1 MGVKIFNLKNT
12 SFILFV
18 TLLNVINF
26 VDRQFISSFAPFL
39 KRDLG
44 LSDTEIGLLT
54 GIVFIFFYTVAG
66 LFVGTLADR
75 YNRTRIIG
83 IGVILWSAFT
93 AISGFAKNFFQLA
106 APRLFIGIG
115 ESTITPTT
123 MSILSDRFNQERLG
137 FAAGF
142 YYLGVP
148 VGVGASLLIAGYI
161 EPIIGWRGCFYLLG
175 FLGLILGFLML
186 LVKDSPRKNIS
197 ARPDSQSFSEIMSL
211 LYKAI
216 TTSKSLVFTILA
228 GTLYHVV
235 LGAAQFEVIW
245 AVADKGFNPNTFGQI
260 NGWIFV
266 VFGVL
271 GSLFGGIASDWAL
284 KNYGLPR
291 TWFLLI
297 LTIILMPFAF
307 TRYLDTDNI
316 LFWVGIC
323 SSAFSLGCF
332 YGPIFAVIQE
342 LVPSSIKGTVVA
354 FNLLCLN
361 MFGIASGSILFG
373 IISDYAVA
381 QGYENP
387 YTNLLVGFS
396 TLFLI
401 LGPLLYYLAGRYYE
415 SDRKKLQKEFS

>member
-1 MGVKIFNLKNT
+1 MIINLRNT
-12 SFILFV
+12 SFLLFV

-39 KRDLG
+39 KSDLG

-75 YNRTRIIG
+75 YNRTKIIG
-83 IGVILWSAFT
+83 VGVILWSAFT
-93 AISGFAKNFFQLA
+93 AISGYAKNFFTLA
-106 APRLFIGIG
+106 APRLFIGVG

-123 MSILSDRFNQERLG
+123 MSILSDRYEQKRLG

-148 VGVGASLLIAGYI
+148 VGVGVSLLIAGYL

-175 FLGLILGFLML
+175 FIGLLLGFLML
-186 LVKDSPRKNIS
+186 FVKDTPRKNIS
-197 ARPDSQSFSEIMSL
+197 NKPESKTFFEIIAL
-211 LYKAI
+211 LYKALS
-216 TTSKSLVFTILA
+216 TSKSLVLTIIA
-228 GTLYHVV
+228 GTLYHLV

-245 AVADKGFNPNTFGQI
+245 AVADKGFDPNTFGRI

-284 KNYGLPR
+284 KTYNLPR

-297 LTIILMPFAF
+297 LTVLLIPFAF
-307 TRYLDTDNI
+307 TRYLETDNV

-361 MFGIASGSILFG
+361 LLGIAIGSIVFGIMA
-373 IISDYAVA
+373 DYAVA
-381 QGYENP
+381 QGYEDP

-396 TLFLI
+396 LMFLI
-401 LGPLLYYLAGRYYE
+401 LGPPLYYFAGKYYQ
-415 SDRKKLQKEFS
+415 SDRKRLNEIFA

>member
-1 MGVKIFNLKNT
+1 MIINLRNT
-12 SFILFV
+12 SFLLFV

-39 KRDLG
+39 KSDLG

-75 YNRTRIIG
+75 YNRTKIIG

-93 AISGFAKNFFQLA
+93 AISGFAKNFFTLA
-106 APRLFIGIG
+106 APRLFIGVG

-123 MSILSDRFNQERLG
+123 MSILSDRYEQKRLG

-148 VGVGASLLIAGYI
+148 VGVGISLLIAGYL
-161 EPIIGWRGCFYLLG
+161 EPMIGWRGCFYLLG
-175 FLGLILGFLML
+175 FIGLFLGFLML
-186 LVKDSPRKNIS
+186 FVKDSPRKNIS
-197 ARPDSQSFSEIMSL
+197 TKPESKTFFEIITL
-211 LYKAI
+211 LYKALS
-216 TTSKSLVFTILA
+216 TSKSLVLTIVA
-228 GTLYHVV
+228 GTLYHLV

-284 KNYGLPR
+284 KTFNLPR

-297 LTIILMPFAF
+297 LTILLIPLAF
-307 TRYLDTDNI
+307 TRYLETDNF

-361 MFGIASGSILFG
+361 LLGIAIGSIVFGIMA
-373 IISDYAVA
+373 DYAVA
-381 QGYENP
+381 QGYEDP

-396 TLFLI
+396 LMFLI
-401 LGPLLYYLAGRYYE
+401 LGPPLYYFAGKYYQ
-415 SDRKKLQKEFS
+415 SDKEKLNKIFS

>member
-1 MGVKIFNLKNT
+1 M
-12 SFILFV
+12 
-18 TLLNVINF
+18 INF

-39 KRDLG
+39 KSDLD

-75 YNRTRIIG
+75 YNRTKIIG
-83 IGVILWSAFT
+83 VGVILWSAFT
-93 AISGFAKNFFQLA
+93 AISGYAKNFFTLA
-106 APRLFIGIG
+106 APRLFIGVG

-123 MSILSDRFNQERLG
+123 MSILSDRYEQKRLG

-148 VGVGASLLIAGYI
+148 VGVGISLLIAGYL
-161 EPIIGWRGCFYLLG
+161 EPMIGWRGCFYLLG
-175 FLGLILGFLML
+175 VIGLLLGFFML
-186 LVKDSPRKNIS
+186 FVKDSPRKNIS
-197 ARPDSQSFSEIMSL
+197 NKPESKTFFEIISL
-211 LYKAI
+211 LYKALS
-216 TTSKSLVFTILA
+216 TSKSLVLTIIA
-228 GTLYHVV
+228 GTLYHIV

-271 GSLFGGIASDWAL
+271 GSLFGGIASDWTL
-284 KNYGLPR
+284 KTYNLPR

-297 LTIILMPFAF
+297 LTLLLLPLAF
-307 TRYLDTDNI
+307 TRYLETDNI

-361 MFGIASGSILFG
+361 LLGIAIGSIVFGIMA
-373 IISDYAVA
+373 DYAVA
-381 QGYENP
+381 QGYEDP

-396 TLFLI
+396 LMFLI
-401 LGPLLYYLAGRYYE
+401 LGPPLYYFAGKYYQ
-415 SDRKKLQKEFS
+415 SDKKRLNEIFN

>member
-1 MGVKIFNLKNT
+1 M
-12 SFILFV
+12 
-18 TLLNVINF
+18 INF

-39 KRDLG
+39 KSDLG

-75 YNRTRIIG
+75 YNRTKIIG

-93 AISGFAKNFFQLA
+93 AISGFAKNFFTLA
-106 APRLFIGIG
+106 APRLFIGVG

-123 MSILSDRFNQERLG
+123 MSILSDRYEQKRLG

-148 VGVGASLLIAGYI
+148 VGVGISLLIAGYL
-161 EPIIGWRGCFYLLG
+161 EPTIGWRGCFYLLG
-175 FLGLILGFLML
+175 VIGLVLGFLML
-186 LVKDSPRKNIS
+186 FVKDSPRKNIS
-197 ARPDSQSFSEIMSL
+197 NKPESKTFFEIISL
-211 LYKAI
+211 LYKALS
-216 TTSKSLVFTILA
+216 TSKSLVLTIIA
-228 GTLYHVV
+228 GTLYHIV

-271 GSLFGGIASDWAL
+271 GSLFGGIASDWTL
-284 KNYGLPR
+284 KTYNLPR

-297 LTIILMPFAF
+297 LTLLLLPLAF
-307 TRYLDTDNI
+307 TRYLETDNI

-361 MFGIASGSILFG
+361 LLGIAIGSIVFGIMA
-373 IISDYAVA
+373 DYAVA
-381 QGYENP
+381 QGYEDP

-396 TLFLI
+396 LMFLV
-401 LGPLLYYLAGRYYE
+401 LGPPLYYFAGKYYQ
-415 SDRKKLQKEFS
+415 SDRKKLKEVFN

>member
-1 MGVKIFNLKNT
+1 M
-12 SFILFV
+12 
-18 TLLNVINF
+18 INF

-39 KRDLG
+39 KSDLG

-75 YNRTRIIG
+75 YNRTKIIG

-93 AISGFAKNFFQLA
+93 AISGFAKNFFTLA
-106 APRLFIGIG
+106 APRLFIGVG

-123 MSILSDRFNQERLG
+123 MSILSDRYEQKRLG

-148 VGVGASLLIAGYI
+148 VGVGISLLIAGYL
-161 EPIIGWRGCFYLLG
+161 EPMIGWRGCFYLLG
-175 FLGLILGFLML
+175 VIGLLLGFLML
-186 LVKDSPRKNIS
+186 FVKDTPRKNIS
-197 ARPDSQSFSEIMSL
+197 NKPESKTFFEIISL
-211 LYKAI
+211 LYKALS
-216 TTSKSLVFTILA
+216 TSKSLVLTIIA
-228 GTLYHVV
+228 GTLYHIV

-271 GSLFGGIASDWAL
+271 GSLFGGIASDRAL
-284 KNYGLPR
+284 KTYKLPR

-297 LTIILMPFAF
+297 LTLLLLPLAF
-307 TRYLDTDNI
+307 TRYLETDNI

-361 MFGIASGSILFG
+361 LLGIAIGSIVFGIMA
-373 IISDYAVA
+373 DYAVA
-381 QGYENP
+381 QGYEDP

-396 TLFLI
+396 LMFLI
-401 LGPLLYYLAGRYYE
+401 LGPPLYYFAGKYYQ
-415 SDRKKLQKEFS
+415 SDREKLGEIFS

>member
-1 MGVKIFNLKNT
+1 M
-12 SFILFV
+12 
-18 TLLNVINF
+18 NVINF

-39 KRDLG
+39 KSDLD

-75 YNRTRIIG
+75 YNRTKIIG

-93 AISGFAKNFFQLA
+93 AISGFAKNFFTLA
-106 APRLFIGIG
+106 APRLFIGVG

-123 MSILSDRFNQERLG
+123 MSILSDRYEQKRLG

-148 VGVGASLLIAGYI
+148 VGVGISLLIAGYL
-161 EPIIGWRGCFYLLG
+161 EPMIGWRGCFYLLG
-175 FLGLILGFLML
+175 FIGLFLGFLML
-186 LVKDSPRKNIS
+186 FVKDSPRKNIS
-197 ARPDSQSFSEIMSL
+197 TKPESKTFFEIITL
-211 LYKAI
+211 LYKALS
-216 TTSKSLVFTILA
+216 TSKSLVLTIMA
-228 GTLYHVV
+228 GTLYHLV

-284 KNYGLPR
+284 KTFNLPR

-297 LTIILMPFAF
+297 LTILLIPLAF
-307 TRYLDTDNI
+307 TRYLETDNF

-361 MFGIASGSILFG
+361 LLGIAIGSIVFGIMA
-373 IISDYAVA
+373 DYAVA
-381 QGYENP
+381 QGYEDP

-396 TLFLI
+396 LMFLI
-401 LGPLLYYLAGRYYE
+401 LGPPLYYFAGKYYQ
-415 SDRKKLQKEFS
+415 SDKEKLNKIFS

>member
-1 MGVKIFNLKNT
+1 M
-12 SFILFV
+12 
-18 TLLNVINF
+18 INF

-39 KRDLG
+39 KSDLG

-75 YNRTRIIG
+75 YNRTKIIG

-93 AISGFAKNFFQLA
+93 AISGFAKNFFTLA
-106 APRLFIGIG
+106 APRLFIGVG

-123 MSILSDRFNQERLG
+123 MSILSDRYEQKRLG

-148 VGVGASLLIAGYI
+148 VGVGISLLIAGYL
-161 EPIIGWRGCFYLLG
+161 EPMIGWRGCFYLLG
-175 FLGLILGFLML
+175 VIGLLLGFLML
-186 LVKDSPRKNIS
+186 FVKDSPRKNIS
-197 ARPDSQSFSEIMSL
+197 NKPESKTFFEIISL
-211 LYKAI
+211 LYKALS
-216 TTSKSLVFTILA
+216 TSKSLVLTIIA
-228 GTLYHVV
+228 GTLYHLV

-284 KNYGLPR
+284 KTYNLPR

-297 LTIILMPFAF
+297 LTVLLIPLAF
-307 TRYLDTDNI
+307 TRYLETDNF

-361 MFGIASGSILFG
+361 LLGIAIGSIVFGIMA
-373 IISDYAVA
+373 DYAVA
-381 QGYENP
+381 QGYEDP

-396 TLFLI
+396 LMFLI
-401 LGPLLYYLAGRYYE
+401 LGPPLYYFAGKYYQ
-415 SDRKKLQKEFS
+415 SDKEKLNKIFS

>member
-1 MGVKIFNLKNT
+1 MFNLKNT

-197 ARPDSQSFSEIMSL
+197 VRPDSQSFSEIISL

-297 LTIILMPFAF
+297 LTIILMPLAF

-361 MFGIASGSILFG
+361 MLGIASGSILFG
-373 IISDYAVA
+373 IIADYAVA
-381 QGYENP
+381 QRYENP

-396 TLFLI
+396 VLFLI
-401 LGPLLYYLAGRYYE
+401 FGPILYFLAGRYYE

>member
-1 MGVKIFNLKNT
+1 M
-12 SFILFV
+12 
-18 TLLNVINF
+18 LNVINF

-39 KRDLG
+39 KSDLG

-75 YNRTRIIG
+75 YNRTKIIG

-93 AISGFAKNFFQLA
+93 AISGFAKNFFTLA
-106 APRLFIGIG
+106 APRLFIGVG

-123 MSILSDRFNQERLG
+123 MSILSDRYEQKRLG

-148 VGVGASLLIAGYI
+148 VGVGISLLIAGYL
-161 EPIIGWRGCFYLLG
+161 EPMIGWRGCFYLLG
-175 FLGLILGFLML
+175 VIGLLLGFLML
-186 LVKDSPRKNIS
+186 FVKDSPRKNIS
-197 ARPDSQSFSEIMSL
+197 NKPESKTFFEIISL
-211 LYKAI
+211 LYKALS
-216 TTSKSLVFTILA
+216 TSKSLVFTIIA
-228 GTLYHVV
+228 GTLYHIV

-271 GSLFGGIASDWAL
+271 GSLFGGIASDWTL
-284 KNYGLPR
+284 KTFNLPR

-297 LTIILMPFAF
+297 LTLLLLPLAF
-307 TRYLDTDNI
+307 TRYLETDNI

-361 MFGIASGSILFG
+361 LLGIAIGSIVFGIMADF
-373 IISDYAVA
+373 AVA
-381 QGYENP
+381 KGYEDP

-396 TLFLI
+396 LMFLI
-401 LGPLLYYLAGRYYE
+401 LGPPLYYFAGKYYQ
-415 SDRKKLQKEFS
+415 SDKKKLNKIFS

>member
-1 MGVKIFNLKNT
+1 M
-12 SFILFV
+12 
-18 TLLNVINF
+18 INF

-39 KRDLG
+39 KSDLG

-75 YNRTRIIG
+75 YNRTKIIG

-93 AISGFAKNFFQLA
+93 AISGFAKNFFTLA
-106 APRLFIGIG
+106 APRLFIGVG

-123 MSILSDRFNQERLG
+123 MSILSDRYEQKRLG

-148 VGVGASLLIAGYI
+148 VGVGISLLIAGYL
-161 EPIIGWRGCFYLLG
+161 EPMIGWRGCFYLLG
-175 FLGLILGFLML
+175 VIGLLLGFLML
-186 LVKDSPRKNIS
+186 FVKDTPRKNIS
-197 ARPDSQSFSEIMSL
+197 NKPESKTFFDIISL
-211 LYKAI
+211 LYKALS
-216 TTSKSLVFTILA
+216 TSKSLVLTIIA
-228 GTLYHVV
+228 GTLYHIV

-284 KNYGLPR
+284 KTYNLPR

-297 LTIILMPFAF
+297 LTLLLIPLAF
-307 TRYLDTDNI
+307 TRYLETDNI
-316 LFWVGIC
+316 LFWIGIC

-361 MFGIASGSILFG
+361 LLGIAIGSIVFGIMA
-373 IISDYAVA
+373 DYAVA
-381 QGYENP
+381 QGYEDP

-396 TLFLI
+396 LMFLI
-401 LGPLLYYLAGRYYE
+401 LGPPLYYFAGKYYQ
-415 SDRKKLQKEFS
+415 SDREKLGEIFS

>member
-1 MGVKIFNLKNT
+1 M
-12 SFILFV
+12 
-18 TLLNVINF
+18 LNVINF

-39 KRDLG
+39 KSDLG

-75 YNRTRIIG
+75 YNRTKIIG
-83 IGVILWSAFT
+83 LGVILWSAFT
-93 AISGFAKNFFQLA
+93 AISGFAKNFFSLA
-106 APRLFIGIG
+106 APRLFIGVG

-123 MSILSDRFNQERLG
+123 MSILSDRYEQKRLG

-148 VGVGASLLIAGYI
+148 VGVGISLLIAGYL
-161 EPIIGWRGCFYLLG
+161 EPMIGWRGCFYLLG
-175 FLGLILGFLML
+175 LIGLLLGFLML
-186 LVKDSPRKNIS
+186 FVKDSPRKNIATKPES
-197 ARPDSQSFSEIMSL
+197 KTFFEIIAL
-211 LYKAI
+211 LYKALS
-216 TTSKSLVFTILA
+216 TSKSLVLTVLA
-228 GTLYHVV
+228 GTLYHLV

-284 KNYGLPR
+284 KTYNLPR

-297 LTIILMPFAF
+297 LTLLLLPLAF
-307 TRYLDTDNI
+307 TRYLETDNI

-361 MFGIASGSILFG
+361 LFGIAIGSIVFG
-373 IISDYAVA
+373 IMADYAVA
-381 QGYENP
+381 QGYQDP

-396 TLFLI
+396 LMFLV
-401 LGPLLYYLAGRYYE
+401 LGPPLYYFAGKYYQ
-415 SDRKKLQKEFS
+415 SDKEKLNEIFS

>member
-1 MGVKIFNLKNT
+1 M
-12 SFILFV
+12 
-18 TLLNVINF
+18 LNVINF

-39 KRDLG
+39 KSDLG

-75 YNRTRIIG
+75 YNRTKIIG

-93 AISGFAKNFFQLA
+93 AISGFAKNFFTLA
-106 APRLFIGIG
+106 APRLFIGVG

-123 MSILSDRFNQERLG
+123 MSILSDRYEQKRLG

-148 VGVGASLLIAGYI
+148 VGVGISLLIAGYL
-161 EPIIGWRGCFYLLG
+161 EPMIGWRGCFYLLG
-175 FLGLILGFLML
+175 VIGLLLGFFML
-186 LVKDSPRKNIS
+186 FVKDSPRKNIS
-197 ARPDSQSFSEIMSL
+197 NKPESKTFFEIISL
-211 LYKAI
+211 LYKALS
-216 TTSKSLVFTILA
+216 TSKSLVLTIIA
-228 GTLYHVV
+228 GTLYHIV

-271 GSLFGGIASDWAL
+271 GSLFGGIASDWTL
-284 KNYGLPR
+284 KTFNLPR

-297 LTIILMPFAF
+297 LTILLLPLAF
-307 TRYLDTDNI
+307 TRYLETDNI

-361 MFGIASGSILFG
+361 LLGIAIGSIVFGIMA
-373 IISDYAVA
+373 DYAVA
-381 QGYENP
+381 QGYEDP

-396 TLFLI
+396 LMFLI
-401 LGPLLYYLAGRYYE
+401 LGPPLYYFAGKYYQ
-415 SDRKKLQKEFS
+415 SDKKKLNKIFS

>member
-1 MGVKIFNLKNT
+1 M
-12 SFILFV
+12 
-18 TLLNVINF
+18 INF

-39 KRDLG
+39 KSDLD

-75 YNRTRIIG
+75 YNRTKIIG

-93 AISGFAKNFFQLA
+93 AISGFAKNFFTLA
-106 APRLFIGIG
+106 APRLFIGVG

-123 MSILSDRFNQERLG
+123 MSILSDRYEQKRLG

-148 VGVGASLLIAGYI
+148 VGVGISLLIAGYL
-161 EPIIGWRGCFYLLG
+161 EPMIGWRGCFYLLG
-175 FLGLILGFLML
+175 VIGLLLGFLML
-186 LVKDSPRKNIS
+186 FVKDSPRKNIS
-197 ARPDSQSFSEIMSL
+197 NKPESKTFFEIISL
-211 LYKAI
+211 LYKALS
-216 TTSKSLVFTILA
+216 TSKSLVLTIIA
-228 GTLYHVV
+228 GTLYHIV

-271 GSLFGGIASDWAL
+271 GSLFGGIASDWTL
-284 KNYGLPR
+284 KTYNLPR

-297 LTIILMPFAF
+297 LTLLLLPLAF
-307 TRYLDTDNI
+307 TRYLETDNI

-361 MFGIASGSILFG
+361 LLGIAIGSIVFGIMA
-373 IISDYAVA
+373 DYAVA
-381 QGYENP
+381 QGYEDP

-396 TLFLI
+396 LMFLV
-401 LGPLLYYLAGRYYE
+401 LGPPLYYFAGKYYQ
-415 SDRKKLQKEFS
+415 SDRKKLKEVFN

>member
-1 MGVKIFNLKNT
+1 MFNLKNT

-39 KRDLG
+39 KRDLD

-75 YNRTRIIG
+75 YNRARIIG

-197 ARPDSQSFSEIMSL
+197 VRPDSQSFSEIISL

-297 LTIILMPFAF
+297 LTIILMPLAF

-361 MFGIASGSILFG
+361 MLGIASGSILFG
-373 IISDYAVA
+373 IIADYAVA

-396 TLFLI
+396 TLFLL

>member
-1 MGVKIFNLKNT
+1 M
-12 SFILFV
+12 FV

-39 KRDLG
+39 KSDLG

-75 YNRTRIIG
+75 YNRTKIIG

-93 AISGFAKNFFQLA
+93 AISGFAKNFFTLA
-106 APRLFIGIG
+106 APRLFIGVG

-123 MSILSDRFNQERLG
+123 MSILSDRYEQKRLG

-148 VGVGASLLIAGYI
+148 VGVGISLLIAGYL
-161 EPIIGWRGCFYLLG
+161 EPMIGWRGCFYLLG
-175 FLGLILGFLML
+175 VIGLLLGFLML
-186 LVKDSPRKNIS
+186 FVKDSPRKNIS
-197 ARPDSQSFSEIMSL
+197 NKPESKTFFEIISL
-211 LYKAI
+211 LYKALS
-216 TTSKSLVFTILA
+216 TSKSLVLTIIA
-228 GTLYHVV
+228 GTLYHIV

-271 GSLFGGIASDWAL
+271 GSLFGGIASDWTL
-284 KNYGLPR
+284 KTFNLPR

-297 LTIILMPFAF
+297 LTLLLLPLAF
-307 TRYLDTDNI
+307 TRYLETDNI

-361 MFGIASGSILFG
+361 LLGIAIGSIVFGIMA
-373 IISDYAVA
+373 DYAVA
-381 QGYENP
+381 QGYEDP

-396 TLFLI
+396 LMFLI
-401 LGPLLYYLAGRYYE
+401 LGPPLYYFAGKYYQ
-415 SDRKKLQKEFS
+415 SDKKKLNKIFS

>member
-1 MGVKIFNLKNT
+1 M
-12 SFILFV
+12 
-18 TLLNVINF
+18 INF

-39 KRDLG
+39 KSDLG

-75 YNRTRIIG
+75 YNRTKIIG

-93 AISGFAKNFFQLA
+93 AISGFAKNFFTLA
-106 APRLFIGIG
+106 APRLFIGVG

-123 MSILSDRFNQERLG
+123 MSILSDRYEQKRLG

-148 VGVGASLLIAGYI
+148 VGVGISLLIAGYL
-161 EPIIGWRGCFYLLG
+161 EPMIGWRGCFYLLG
-175 FLGLILGFLML
+175 VIGLLLGFLML
-186 LVKDSPRKNIS
+186 FVKDSPRKNIS
-197 ARPDSQSFSEIMSL
+197 NKPESKTFFEIISL
-211 LYKAI
+211 LYKALS
-216 TTSKSLVFTILA
+216 TSKSLVLTIIA
-228 GTLYHVV
+228 GTLYHIV

-271 GSLFGGIASDWAL
+271 GSLFGGIASDWTL
-284 KNYGLPR
+284 KTYNLPR

-297 LTIILMPFAF
+297 LTVLLLPLAF
-307 TRYLDTDNI
+307 TRYLETDNI

-361 MFGIASGSILFG
+361 LLGIAIGSIVFGIMA
-373 IISDYAVA
+373 DYAVA
-381 QGYENP
+381 QGYEDP

-396 TLFLI
+396 LMFLV
-401 LGPLLYYLAGRYYE
+401 LGPPLYYFAGKYYQ
-415 SDRKKLQKEFS
+415 SDKKRLNEIFN

>member
-1 MGVKIFNLKNT
+1 M
-12 SFILFV
+12 
-18 TLLNVINF
+18 LNVINF

-39 KRDLG
+39 KSDLG

-75 YNRTRIIG
+75 YNRTKIIG

-93 AISGFAKNFFQLA
+93 AISGFAKNFFTLA
-106 APRLFIGIG
+106 APRLFIGVG

-123 MSILSDRFNQERLG
+123 MSILSDRYEQKRLG

-148 VGVGASLLIAGYI
+148 VGVGISLLIAGYL
-161 EPIIGWRGCFYLLG
+161 EPMIGWRGCFYLLG
-175 FLGLILGFLML
+175 VIGLLLGFLML
-186 LVKDSPRKNIS
+186 FVKDSPRKNIS
-197 ARPDSQSFSEIMSL
+197 NKPESKTFFEIISL
-211 LYKAI
+211 LYKALS
-216 TTSKSLVFTILA
+216 TSKSLVFTIIA
-228 GTLYHVV
+228 GTLYHIV

-271 GSLFGGIASDWAL
+271 GSLFGGIASDWTL
-284 KNYGLPR
+284 KTFNLPR

-297 LTIILMPFAF
+297 LTLLLLPLAF
-307 TRYLDTDNI
+307 TRYLETDNI

-361 MFGIASGSILFG
+361 LLGIAIGSIVFGIMA
-373 IISDYAVA
+373 DYAVA
-381 QGYENP
+381 QGYEDP

-396 TLFLI
+396 LMFLI
-401 LGPLLYYLAGRYYE
+401 LGPPLYYFAGKYYQ
-415 SDRKKLQKEFS
+415 SDREKLGEIFS

>member
-1 MGVKIFNLKNT
+1 M
-12 SFILFV
+12 
-18 TLLNVINF
+18 INF

-39 KRDLG
+39 KSDLD

-75 YNRTRIIG
+75 YNRTKIIG

-93 AISGFAKNFFQLA
+93 AISGFAKNFFTLA
-106 APRLFIGIG
+106 APRLFIGVG

-123 MSILSDRFNQERLG
+123 MSILSDRYEQKRLG

-148 VGVGASLLIAGYI
+148 VGVGISLLIAGYL
-161 EPIIGWRGCFYLLG
+161 EPMIGWRGCFYLLG
-175 FLGLILGFLML
+175 FIGLFLGFLML
-186 LVKDSPRKNIS
+186 FVKDSPRKNIS
-197 ARPDSQSFSEIMSL
+197 TKPDSKTFFEIIAL
-211 LYKAI
+211 LYKALS
-216 TTSKSLVFTILA
+216 TSKSLVLTIIA
-228 GTLYHVV
+228 GTLYHLV

-245 AVADKGFNPNTFGQI
+245 AVADTGFNPNAFGQI

-284 KNYGLPR
+284 KTYNLPR

-297 LTIILMPFAF
+297 LTVLLIPLAF
-307 TRYLDTDNI
+307 TRYLETDNF

-361 MFGIASGSILFG
+361 LLGIAIGSIVFGIMA
-373 IISDYAVA
+373 DYAVA
-381 QGYENP
+381 QGYEDP

-396 TLFLI
+396 LMFLI
-401 LGPLLYYLAGRYYE
+401 LGPPLYYFAGKYYQ
-415 SDRKKLQKEFS
+415 SDKEKLSKIFS

>member
-1 MGVKIFNLKNT
+1 M
-12 SFILFV
+12 
-18 TLLNVINF
+18 LNVINF

-39 KRDLG
+39 KSDLG

-75 YNRTRIIG
+75 YNRTKIIG
-83 IGVILWSAFT
+83 VGVILWSAFT
-93 AISGFAKNFFQLA
+93 AISGFAKNFFTLA
-106 APRLFIGIG
+106 APRLFIGVG

-123 MSILSDRFNQERLG
+123 MSILSDRYEQKRLG

-148 VGVGASLLIAGYI
+148 VGVGISLLIAGYL
-161 EPIIGWRGCFYLLG
+161 EPMIGWRGCFYLLG
-175 FLGLILGFLML
+175 VIGLLLGFLML
-186 LVKDSPRKNIS
+186 FVKDTPRKNIS
-197 ARPDSQSFSEIMSL
+197 NKPESKTFFEIISL
-211 LYKAI
+211 LYKALS
-216 TTSKSLVFTILA
+216 TSKSLVLTIIA
-228 GTLYHVV
+228 GTLYHIV

-284 KNYGLPR
+284 KTYNLPR

-297 LTIILMPFAF
+297 LTLLLIPLAF
-307 TRYLDTDNI
+307 TRYLETDNI
-316 LFWVGIC
+316 LFWIGIC

-361 MFGIASGSILFG
+361 LLGIAIGSIVFGIMA
-373 IISDYAVA
+373 DYAVA
-381 QGYENP
+381 QGYEDP

-396 TLFLI
+396 LMFLI
-401 LGPLLYYLAGRYYE
+401 LGPPLYYFAGKYYQ
-415 SDRKKLQKEFS
+415 SDREKLGEIFS

>member
-1 MGVKIFNLKNT
+1 MFNLKNT

-197 ARPDSQSFSEIMSL
+197 VRPDSQSFSEIMSL

-297 LTIILMPFAF
+297 LTIILMPLAF

-361 MFGIASGSILFG
+361 MLGIASGSILFG
-373 IISDYAVA
+373 IIADYAVA

-396 TLFLI
+396 VLFLI
-401 LGPLLYYLAGRYYE
+401 FGPILYFLAGRYYE

>member
-1 MGVKIFNLKNT
+1 M
-12 SFILFV
+12 
-18 TLLNVINF
+18 INF

-39 KRDLG
+39 KSDLG

-75 YNRTRIIG
+75 YNRTKIIG

-93 AISGFAKNFFQLA
+93 AISGFAKNFFTLA
-106 APRLFIGIG
+106 APRLFIGVG

-123 MSILSDRFNQERLG
+123 MSILSDRYEQKRLG

-148 VGVGASLLIAGYI
+148 VGVGISLLIAGYL
-161 EPIIGWRGCFYLLG
+161 EPMIGWRGCFYLLG
-175 FLGLILGFLML
+175 IIGLLLGFLML
-186 LVKDSPRKNIS
+186 FVKDSPRKNIS
-197 ARPDSQSFSEIMSL
+197 NKPESKTFFEIISL
-211 LYKAI
+211 LYKALS
-216 TTSKSLVFTILA
+216 TSKSLVLTIIA
-228 GTLYHVV
+228 GTLYHIV

-271 GSLFGGIASDWAL
+271 GSLFGGIASDWTL
-284 KNYGLPR
+284 KTYNLPR

-297 LTIILMPFAF
+297 LTILLLPLAF
-307 TRYLDTDNI
+307 TRYLETDNI

-361 MFGIASGSILFG
+361 LLGIAIGSIVFGIMA
-373 IISDYAVA
+373 DYAVA
-381 QGYENP
+381 QGYEDP

-396 TLFLI
+396 LMFLI
-401 LGPLLYYLAGRYYE
+401 LGPPLYYFAGKYYQ
-415 SDRKKLQKEFS
+415 SDKKKLNKIFS

>member
-1 MGVKIFNLKNT
+1 M
-12 SFILFV
+12 

-39 KRDLG
+39 KRDLN

-75 YNRTRIIG
+75 YNRTKIIG

-106 APRLFIGIG
+106 APRLFIGVG
-115 ESTITPTT
+115 ESTITPTA
-123 MSILSDRFNQERLG
+123 MSILSDRFEQKSLG

-148 VGVGASLLIAGYI
+148 VGVGVSLLIAGYL
-161 EPIIGWRGCFYLLG
+161 EPLIGWRGCFYLLG
-175 FLGLILGFLML
+175 VLGLVLGLLML
-186 LVKDSPRKNIS
+186 LVQDSPRKNIS
-197 ARPDSQSFSEIMSL
+197 AKPESQSFIEIMSL
-211 LYKAI
+211 LYKALS
-216 TTSKSLVFTILA
+216 TSKSLVFTVMA

-271 GSLFGGIASDWAL
+271 GSLFGGVASDWTL
-284 KNYGLPR
+284 KKYNLPR

-297 LTIILMPFAF
+297 LTILLMPLAF
-307 TRYLDTDNI
+307 TRYLETDSI
-316 LFWVGIC
+316 FFWVGIC

-342 LVPSSIKGTVVA
+342 LVPSTIKGTVVA

-361 MFGIASGSILFG
+361 MLGIASGSVLFG
-373 IISDYAVA
+373 ILADYAVT

-387 YTNLLVGFS
+387 YTNLLVGF
-396 TLFLI
+396 TCVFLVF
-401 LGPLLYYLAGRYYE
+401 GPILYYLAGRFYE
-415 SDRKKLQKEFS
+415 QDKKALKEKFN

>member
-1 MGVKIFNLKNT
+1 M
-12 SFILFV
+12 
-18 TLLNVINF
+18 NVINF

-39 KRDLG
+39 KSDLN

-75 YNRTRIIG
+75 YNRTKIIG
-83 IGVILWSAFT
+83 LGVILWSAFT
-93 AISGFAKNFFQLA
+93 AISGFAKNFFSLA
-106 APRLFIGIG
+106 APRLFIGVG

-123 MSILSDRFNQERLG
+123 MSILSDRYEQKRLG

-148 VGVGASLLIAGYI
+148 VGVGISLLIAGYL
-161 EPIIGWRGCFYLLG
+161 EPMIGWRGCFYLLG
-175 FLGLILGFLML
+175 LIGLLLGFLML
-186 LVKDSPRKNIS
+186 FVKDSPRKNIATKPES
-197 ARPDSQSFSEIMSL
+197 KTFFEIIAL
-211 LYKAI
+211 LYKALS
-216 TTSKSLVFTILA
+216 TSKSLVLTIIA
-228 GTLYHVV
+228 GTLYHLV

-245 AVADKGFNPNTFGQI
+245 AVADKGFNPNSFGQI

-284 KNYGLPR
+284 KTYNLPR

-297 LTIILMPFAF
+297 LTLLLLPLAF
-307 TRYLDTDNI
+307 TRYLETDNI

-361 MFGIASGSILFG
+361 LFGIAIGSIVFG
-373 IISDYAVA
+373 IMADYAVA
-381 QGYENP
+381 QGYQDP

-396 TLFLI
+396 LMFLI
-401 LGPLLYYLAGRYYE
+401 LGPPLYYFAGKYYQ
-415 SDRKKLQKEFS
+415 SDREKLNEIFS